1 MRLIVRNL
9 NTATSLR
16 SQLTC
21 VSVNF
26 LHLETITY
34 YGASALSISV
44 AAITLSKISFGV
56 TLLRLTDGWLRYYV
70 YFAIT
75 TLAIFAIPAAVLP
88 WVLCKPITKTFVD
101 IIPGTCMDKQPSL
114 QYARF
119 QAVWAA
125 LMDVSLALLPWKILW
140 KLQMRSAEKLG
151 VCIAMSLGVL

>member
-21 VSVNF
+21 ASVNF

-34 YGASALSISV
+34 CGASALSISV

-75 TLAIFAIPAAVLP
+75 TLAIFALPAAVLP

-140 KLQMRSAEKLG
+140 KLQMRFAENWES
-151 VCIAMSLGVL
+151 VSL